1 MQSDTNGGER
11 FIAAYVCRETPWW
24 FAIKEVVAD
33 LRGIYYVRTVDVGH
47 KREMEASYKD
57 LYGKEWHDLPP
68 LDDQALR
75 ARRTRVPSGR
85 AQAAQQWDGGA

>member
-47 KREMEASYKD
+47 KREMGEIAKRSGLVPELTK
-57 LYGKEWHDLPP
+57 GE
-68 LDDQALR
+68 QA
-75 ARRTRVPSGR
+75 
-85 AQAAQQWDGGA
+85 